1 MNKINRYIFLIGV
14 LVLVVFLTGCDN
26 SSQQKS
32 STSGMT
38 AVKKKGLINNVAPDF
53 TLTDMQGQQV
63 SLSQYRGKV
72 VILNF
77 WATWCPPCREEM
89 PSMEA
94 LHQKYKNKGLVMLA
108 VNVDENGAS
117 AVKKFLQKTP
127 YSFPILIDTKNV
139 AQQSYGVFR
148 FPESFIID
156 RNGVVVEKIIG
167 GRDWMSDGAF
177 KLIEFLLNG

>member
-1 MNKINRYIFLIGV
+1 
-14 LVLVVFLTGCDN
+14 
-26 SSQQKS
+26 
-32 STSGMT
+32 
-38 AVKKKGLINNVAPDF
+38 
-53 TLTDMQGQQV
+53 
-63 SLSQYRGKV
+63 
-72 VILNF
+72 
-77 WATWCPPCREEM
+77 
-89 PSMEA
+89 MEA
-94 LHQKYKNKGLVMLA
+94 LHQKYKDKGLVMLA
-108 VNVDENGAS
+108 VNVDENGAA

-139 AQQSYGVFR
+139 AQKSYGVFR